1 MMHDSKF
8 RSRAFI
14 STAVL
19 FIISAGVILT
29 NPLAAAAQ
37 VSPITYQ
44 NPLASVGEDQNL
56 YITRLDGTGATLI
69 ASEVQS
75 IAHWSPQGTQLAFIR
90 IEAGIYRVDSGR
102 PPNIVLTNT
111 ELGHRALAW
120 SPDGKQIAY
129 IEGSPGG
136 VPTRSLRLVQMD
148 GTSDRVILL
157 LDGACVGDGPG
168 PGDAERV
175 VIGDRDQEVFMGI
188 F

>member
-1 MMHDSKF
+1 MSYAK
-8 RSRAFI
+8 RGPYTYI
-14 STAVL
+14 WPVLL
-19 FIISAGVILT
+19 FITIASLMLSK
-29 NPLAAAAQ
+29 PLLAVAQ
-37 VSPITYQ
+37 TTSVTYQ
-44 NPLASVGEDQNL
+44 NPLAYVGEDQNL
-56 YITRLDGTGATLI
+56 YITSLDGTGATLI

-136 VPTRSLRLVQMD
+136 GPTRSLHVAQAN
-148 GTSDRVILL
+148 GTSDRVVAL
-157 LDGACVGDGPG
+157 LDGVGVGDGPG
-168 PGDAERV
+168 PEAAERF
-175 VIGDRDQEVFMGI
+175 VIEDRDQQVYTDI
-188 F
+188 